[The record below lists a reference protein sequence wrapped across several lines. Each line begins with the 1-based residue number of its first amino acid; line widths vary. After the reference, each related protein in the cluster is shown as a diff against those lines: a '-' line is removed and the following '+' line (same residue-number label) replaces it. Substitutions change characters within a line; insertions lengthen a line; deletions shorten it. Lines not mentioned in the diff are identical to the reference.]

1 MTKSWIVPSAAPS
14 ASTGGRLDAFLRER
28 IPPLLPEGTVLSN
41 AKLRRFIIAGG
52 ISVDGRECRR
62 PAFVLRPGS
71 RVCADIDLERLF
83 YEKDTGDID
92 FTLTEKD
99 VLFED
104 DGIIV
109 VNKPAFLPSEGTVV
123 EGRGS
128 MHRAVIDYLWRRNP
142 SLRNPPYAGIMHRLD
157 RETSGALLFTKTRQV
172 NKAVHDAFE
181 GRLVKKCYRA
191 VTTCSRRER
200 LAALD
205 VPWQFSVDNFIGR
218 VSPKGQA
225 CRMGE
230 LASERGG
237 LHAHTDFM
245 LVYGGSQ
252 AQQNSQKQRTPQGSV
267 LCYFDCRLGTGRT
280 HQIRLHL
287 SLSGFPIVGDELYG
301 GGPGFTENGGRI
313 MLHARLLAFPHPV
326 TGETVSC
333 EAPLPALFA
342 SPSEQ
347 DSAALSLL

>member
-28 IPPLLPEGTVLSN
+28 IPPLLPEGTALSN

-52 ISVDGRECRR
+52 IWVDGRECRR
-62 PAFVLRPGS
+62 PAFILRPGS
-71 RVCADIDLERLF
+71 RVRAEIDLERLF
-83 YEKDTGDID
+83 YEKDPGDID
-92 FTLTEKD
+92 FTLTERD

-104 DGIIV
+104 DSIIV

-181 GRLVKKCYRA
+181 GHLVKKCYRA
-191 VTTCSRRER
+191 VTGCSRQER
-200 LAALD
+200 LAGLEL
-205 VPWQFSVDNFIGR
+205 PCRFSVDNFIGR

-230 LASERGG
+230 LAPERGG
-237 LHAHTDFM
+237 LHAHTDFT
-245 LVYGGSQ
+245 LVCGKPQ
-252 AQQNSQKQRTPQGSV
+252 EPLFPQKPLSPQKPQGDG
-267 LCYFDCRLGTGRT
+267 LYYFDCRLGTGRT

-287 SLSGFPIVGDELYG
+287 ALSGFPIVGDELYG
-301 GGPGFTENGGRI
+301 GSPGFAENGGRI

-342 SPSEQ
+342 PSC
-347 DSAALSLL
+347 